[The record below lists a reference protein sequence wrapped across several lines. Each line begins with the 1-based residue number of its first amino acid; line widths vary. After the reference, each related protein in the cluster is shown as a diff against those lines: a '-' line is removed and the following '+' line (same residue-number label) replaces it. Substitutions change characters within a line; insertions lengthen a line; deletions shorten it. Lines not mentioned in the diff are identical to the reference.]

1 MINYFLIKMSIDI
14 NLVGLNLKS
23 QIILASGILG
33 VSFSSM
39 KRIIDAGAG
48 AVTSKSIGPTPRK
61 GYKNPSIIEIYPN
74 TFMNAV
80 GLGNP
85 GIDDFLSEIKE
96 IKEEGISL
104 IVSVFGDTNETYLEV
119 AQKAIEGGADAIEI
133 NISCPHAEVSSIGID
148 KDLTHDIVS
157 MLKEEIKVPLFVK
170 LNPNVTNIGEIAL
183 AAEKGGADGVVA
195 INTLAA
201 LAIDVNTRRPILAHG
216 SGGLSGKAIHP
227 IAVKKVYDLYKILK
241 IPIIGCG
248 GIFEWKDAI
257 EFFLAGASAIQVGTS
272 LYQGPDVISEI
283 NKGMIRYLKDNEFKS
298 INDLKGLA
306 HEFKTQEVPDFD

>member
-1 MINYFLIKMSIDI
+1 MSIDI
-14 NLVGLNLKS
+14 NLAGLHLKS
-23 QIILASGILG
+23 PIILASGILG

-61 GYKNPSIIEIYPN
+61 GYKNPSIIEIYPK

-85 GIDDFLSEIKE
+85 GIDDFVPEIKE
-96 IKEEGISL
+96 IKKEGMTL

-148 KDLTHDIVS
+148 KNLTHDIVS
-157 MLKEEIKVPLFVK
+157 MLKEEISVPLFVK

-248 GIFEWKDAI
+248 GVFEWKEAI

-272 LYQGPDVISEI
+272 LYQGPEIISEI

-298 INDLKGLA
+298 INDIKGLA
-306 HEFKTQEVPDFD
+306 HGFKTQEVPDFD